1 MDKKCLSLSFQIGYP
16 QKERGG
22 HMANIIDGIR
32 KAEKEELAKQLCD
45 FRLQKISLWLRL
57 LGRYVYVAFMW
68 VCRAILR
75 LFKKDMN
82 LPQVYSWKQRYEM
95 KYEEYMLLE
104 REALE
109 IELIKQT
116 KAKMRFIGRGGA
128 RTEDR
133 LSAEVTKVVSGL
145 YSGEEQ
151 KGLSILEKRDYI
163 CQNYLKKRR
172 LDEKICI
179 LLGII
184 VSFFVCAVA
193 LIFWCFQHPFRLLIV
208 LGCVV
213 FVPVWGYFISHKVIM
228 WQLAHLVW
236 LSGNTSEENTL
247 VESKSAPF
255 SLKDEN
261 REKNMEELLIYHS
274 LRAMEG
280 SVSDAVDRALLA
292 DMLQV
297 RESYEKEKLRRRWEK
312 SFSKLEIKDEV
323 FTMAVNLFA
332 YEDFEKVEQ
341 RLFELCEAK
350 DPAALAE
357 KKKGEYKIPFKTGQR
372 DVGNLYFIAS
382 RNKNKRLSVCRMER
396 KNPLIEDKL
405 SKNGLE
411 KLLKEGENSIGASYQ
426 SFLRDFVP
434 LEQKYDS
441 QQQRIALLTSQVND
455 VELKLQQKK
464 AEVLKITRHMEDR
477 ERKCEEIRDKLA
489 KTGLTDSAYESQ
501 RQAFL
506 KAQRELTGYKND
518 MQRAEKQLQ
527 EVRDEHDTFVSQ
539 REVLSGE
546 AELLKEHILD
556 RKKAF
561 SEQIKAEVKEKI
573 KDDCRDVDYL
583 LGEMLIKKFSV

>member
-1 MDKKCLSLSFQIGYP
+1 
-16 QKERGG
+16 
-22 HMANIIDGIR
+22 MANMIDGIR

-45 FRLQKISLWLRL
+45 FKLQKISVWLRIM
-57 LGRYVYVAFMW
+57 GRYLYVALMW
-68 VCRAILR
+68 MCRGILR

-82 LPQVYSWKQRYEM
+82 LPRVYSWKQRYEM
-95 KYEEYMLLE
+95 KYGEYMLLG

-133 LSAEVTKVVSGL
+133 LSAEVTKVVSAL

-151 KGLSILEKRDYI
+151 KGMSILEKREYI
-163 CQNYLKKRR
+163 CQNYLNKRR

-179 LLGII
+179 LLGIL

-208 LGCVV
+208 LGCAV
-213 FVPVWGYFISHKVIM
+213 FVPVWGYFISRKVII

-236 LSGNTSEENTL
+236 LSGNTSEENS
-247 VESKSAPF
+247 VEESKRAPF

-274 LRAMEG
+274 LRAMG
-280 SVSDAVDRALLA
+280 GRVSDAVDRELLA

-297 RESYEKEKLRRRWEK
+297 RESCEKEKLRRRWEK
-312 SFSKLEIKDEV
+312 SFSKLEIKEEV
-323 FTMAVNLFA
+323 FSMAVNQLS

-357 KKKGEYKIPFKTGQR
+357 KKKGEYRIPFKTGQR
-372 DVGNLYFIAS
+372 DVGNLYFTAS
-382 RNKNKRLSVCRMER
+382 RNKNKRLSVCRLER

-405 SKNGLE
+405 PKNGLE
-411 KLLKEGENSIGASYQ
+411 QLLRENENPIGAAYQ

-434 LEQKYDS
+434 LEQKYNS
-441 QQQRIALLTSQVND
+441 QQQRLATLAGQMND
-455 VELKLQQKK
+455 AEIRLQQKK
-464 AEVLKITRHMEDR
+464 AEVLKVTKHLEDR
-477 ERKCEEIRDKLA
+477 ERKCEEIREKLA

-506 KAQRELTGYKND
+506 KTQRELTGYKNEL
-518 MQRAEKQLQ
+518 QRAEKQLQ
-527 EVRDEHDTFVSQ
+527 EISEEYDTFVSQ

-546 AELLKEHILD
+546 AEQLKEHILD
-556 RKKAF
+556 RKREF
-561 SEQIKAEVKEKI
+561 SGKIKAEVKEKI
-573 KDDCRDVDYL
+573 KNDCRDVDYL